1 MNNNNNNNNSSSSS
15 SSSIFTTST
24 TTSRLWLLLVVVYL
38 ITGSRTIRN
47 THTTTKNHPT
57 PTTIELK
64 KTTQQKKTETTIT
77 TTDDEY
83 YQPSEYQYIYHLWL
97 ITCETRTNSIDLEN
111 WFWSVNVFANTTT
124 TTDSRSDTTTGTTHT
139 HTHTHHH
146 RHYYDVIVHEPRNIC
161 HGKQWKS
168 FLETKIRSVYEFVST
183 LTTKNPI
190 IINLDDPKK
199 KQQQSQQSQQQ
210 SQQEQRQLQEE
221 HLVMVIDDDVAIN
234 SFAVTPSDVIDR
246 YYNILRESSRGGEE
260 TTYIKK
266 KKIVIGAETN
276 CFVGYD
282 CKYEQLIKLYPNT
295 TRSSCPQFAN
305 GGSYMGP
312 PDMLQQMTY
321 TFLFEYNFTNGDY
334 YGKINDDQSMLHS
347 YHRKSHNS
355 QHPQLTTTVLD
366 TKASLFRSLMVGL
379 INSELYK
386 PPRKGG
392 RVCGGLDPTQHKT
405 CAYNQPPIW
414 DIITTNTTEDDD
426 DNDTTTITTTIHNNN
441 NMSSSLAK
449 KKAMIQMY
457 PHIPGCDY
465 EIESVPFIIHGHGG
479 STYKKKVQEYVQRLQ
494 QQQQL
499 QQQQK

>member
-38 ITGSRTIRN
+38 ITSSRTIRN

-64 KTTQQKKTETTIT
+64 KTTQQKKTETTI

-139 HTHTHHH
+139 HTHHHH
-146 RHYYDVIVHEPRNIC
+146 HHHDVIVHEPRNIC

-183 LTTKNPI
+183 LTKFP
-190 IINLDDPKK
+190 IINLDDQK
-199 KQQQSQQSQQQ
+199 KQQQSQQEQQR
-210 SQQEQRQLQEE
+210 QQEQQPQLQEE
-221 HLVMVIDDDVAIN
+221 HLVIVIDDDVAIN

-266 KKIVIGAETN
+266 MIVIGAETN

-282 CKYEQLIKLYPNT
+282 CKYEQLVSLYPNT

-347 YHRKSHNS
+347 YHKSHS

-441 NMSSSLAK
+441 NNMYMSSSLAK
-449 KKAMIQMY
+449 KKTMIQMY